1 MNALDTINNI
11 INNTYLP
18 LADLKYCLVNK
29 NKIPFKINGENAKPN
44 NINDFVDIDTLLN
57 CNNLEDYSGVGISI
71 QASNISAIDV
81 DKCFEIP
88 FDINSA
94 DDRALDIIQRFF
106 DYAYIEFSFSGK
118 GLRVLFKQ
126 EIIENYSKTFYIKNE
141 SNGIE
146 FYQPSQSYRYVTIT
160 GRVINNKEIN
170 TNKDFSH
177 IILKFLNDYMKRPEK
192 IKKEI
197 IVIEEDNRSIEE
209 IMKKVK
215 SKLLIDYVF
224 QEKWFSHAPGS
235 NSNESEIDFYLLSYL
250 YEHVVQDKE
259 KLRIVFETS
268 PYFKSKDKKHLSK
281 WMRGNY
287 QYYNY
292 IYGRLG

>member
-29 NKIPFKINGENAKPN
+29 DKIPFKINGENAKPN
-44 NINDFVDIDTLLN
+44 DINDFVDIDTLLN

-71 QASNISAIDV
+71 QGSNISAIDV

-197 IVIEEDNRSIEE
+197 VVIEEDNRSIEE

-215 SKLLIDYVF
+215 SKLLIDYIF
-224 QEKWFSHAPGS
+224 QEKWFSRAPGS

-259 KLRIVFETS
+259 KLKIVFETS

-292 IYGRLG
+292 IYERLG

>member
-29 NKIPFKINGENAKPN
+29 DKIPFKINGENAKPN

-71 QASNISAIDV
+71 QGSNISAIDV
-81 DKCFEIP
+81 DKCFKIP

-141 SNGIE
+141 SNGVE

-177 IILKFLNDYMKRPEK
+177 IILKFLNDYMKRPVK
-192 IKKEI
+192 NKKDIK
-197 IVIEEDNRSIEE
+197 VIENDNRTIEQ
-209 IMKKVK
+209 ILKKVK
-215 SKLLIDYVF
+215 SKLLTDFIF
-224 QEKWFSHAPGS
+224 QEHWFSKAPGS
-235 NSNESEIDFYLLSYL
+235 GSNESEIDYFILSYL
-250 YEHVVQDKE
+250 FENVVQDKE
-259 KLRIVFETS
+259 KLRIVFENS
-268 PYFKSKDKKHLSK
+268 PYFKSKDKKHLNK
-281 WMRGNY
+281 WMYNDYR
-287 QYYNY
+287 YYNY
-292 IYGRLG
+292 IYERLS

>member
-141 SNGIE
+141 SNGVE

-177 IILKFLNDYMKRPEK
+177 IILKFLNDYMKRPVK
-192 IKKEI
+192 NKKDIK
-197 IVIEEDNRSIEE
+197 VIENDNRTIEQ
-209 IMKKVK
+209 ILKKVK
-215 SKLLIDYVF
+215 SKLLTDFIF
-224 QEKWFSHAPGS
+224 QEHWFSKAPGS
-235 NSNESEIDFYLLSYL
+235 GSNESEIDYFILSYL
-250 YEHVVQDKE
+250 FENVVQDKE
-259 KLRIVFETS
+259 KLRIVFENS
-268 PYFKSKDKKHLSK
+268 PYFKSKDKKHLNK
-281 WMRGNY
+281 WMYNDYR
-287 QYYNY
+287 YYNY
-292 IYGRLG
+292 IYERLS

>member
-29 NKIPFKINGENAKPN
+29 DKIPFKINGENAKPN
-44 NINDFVDIDTLLN
+44 NINDFVDINTLLN

-71 QASNISAIDV
+71 QGSNISAIDV
-81 DKCFEIP
+81 DKCFKIP

-141 SNGIE
+141 SNGVE

-177 IILKFLNDYMKRPEK
+177 IILKFLNDYMKRPVK
-192 IKKEI
+192 NKKDIK
-197 IVIEEDNRSIEE
+197 VIENDNRTIEQ
-209 IMKKVK
+209 ILKKVK
-215 SKLLIDYVF
+215 SKLLTDFIF
-224 QEKWFSHAPGS
+224 QEHWFSKAPGS
-235 NSNESEIDFYLLSYL
+235 GSNESEIDYFILSYL
-250 YEHVVQDKE
+250 FENVVQDKE
-259 KLRIVFETS
+259 KLRIVFENS
-268 PYFKSKDKKHLSK
+268 PYFKSKDKKHLNK
-281 WMRGNY
+281 WMYNDYR
-287 QYYNY
+287 YYNY
-292 IYGRLG
+292 IYERLS

>member
-57 CNNLEDYSGVGISI
+57 CNNLEDYSGVGLSI

-81 DKCFEIP
+81 DKCFKIP

-141 SNGIE
+141 SNGVE

-177 IILKFLNDYMKRPEK
+177 IILKFLNDYMKRPVK
-192 IKKEI
+192 NKKDIK
-197 IVIEEDNRSIEE
+197 VIENDNRTIEQ
-209 IMKKVK
+209 ILKKVK
-215 SKLLIDYVF
+215 SKLLTDFIF
-224 QEKWFSHAPGS
+224 QEHWFSKAPGS
-235 NSNESEIDFYLLSYL
+235 GSNESEIDYFILSYL
-250 YEHVVQDKE
+250 FENVVQDKE
-259 KLRIVFETS
+259 KLRIVFENS
-268 PYFKSKDKKHLSK
+268 PYFKSKDKKHLNK
-281 WMRGNY
+281 WMYNDYR
-287 QYYNY
+287 YYNY
-292 IYGRLG
+292 IYERLS

>member
-44 NINDFVDIDTLLN
+44 DINDFVAIDALLN

-71 QASNISAIDV
+71 QGSNISAIDV

-118 GLRVLFKQ
+118 GLRILFKQ

-141 SNGIE
+141 SNGVE

-177 IILKFLNDYMKRPEK
+177 IILKFLNDYM
-192 IKKEI
+192 
-197 IVIEEDNRSIEE
+197 
-209 IMKKVK
+209 
-215 SKLLIDYVF
+215 
-224 QEKWFSHAPGS
+224 
-235 NSNESEIDFYLLSYL
+235 
-250 YEHVVQDKE
+250 
-259 KLRIVFETS
+259 
-268 PYFKSKDKKHLSK
+268 
-281 WMRGNY
+281 
-287 QYYNY
+287 
-292 IYGRLG
+292 

>member
-44 NINDFVDIDTLLN
+44 DINDFVAIDTLLN

-141 SNGIE
+141 SNGVE

-177 IILKFLNDYMKRPEK
+177 IILKFLNDYMKRPVK
-192 IKKEI
+192 NKKDIK
-197 IVIEEDNRSIEE
+197 VIENDNRTIEQ
-209 IMKKVK
+209 ILKKVK
-215 SKLLIDYVF
+215 SKLLTDFIF
-224 QEKWFSHAPGS
+224 QEHWFSKAPGS
-235 NSNESEIDFYLLSYL
+235 GSNESEIDYFILSYL
-250 YEHVVQDKE
+250 FENVVQDKE
-259 KLRIVFETS
+259 KLRIVFENS
-268 PYFKSKDKKHLSK
+268 PYFKSKDKKHLNK
-281 WMRGNY
+281 WMYNDYR
-287 QYYNY
+287 YYNY
-292 IYGRLG
+292 IYERLS

>member
-18 LADLKYCLVNK
+18 LTDLKYCLVNK

-81 DKCFEIP
+81 DKCFKIP

-141 SNGIE
+141 SNGVE

-177 IILKFLNDYMKRPEK
+177 IILKFLNDYMKRPVK
-192 IKKEI
+192 NKKDIK
-197 IVIEEDNRSIEE
+197 VIENDNRTIEQ
-209 IMKKVK
+209 ILKKVK
-215 SKLLIDYVF
+215 SKLLTDFIF
-224 QEKWFSHAPGS
+224 QEHWFSKAPGS
-235 NSNESEIDFYLLSYL
+235 GLNESEIDYFILSYL
-250 YEHVVQDKE
+250 FENVVQDKE
-259 KLRIVFETS
+259 KLRIVFENS
-268 PYFKSKDKKHLSK
+268 PYFKSKDKKHLNK
-281 WMRGNY
+281 WMYNDYR
-287 QYYNY
+287 YYNY
-292 IYGRLG
+292 IYERLS

>member
-18 LADLKYCLVNK
+18 LVDLKYCLVNK
-29 NKIPFKINGENAKPN
+29 DKIPFKINGENAKPN

-81 DKCFEIP
+81 DKCFKIP

-141 SNGIE
+141 SNGVE

-177 IILKFLNDYMKRPEK
+177 IILKFLNDYMKRPVK
-192 IKKEI
+192 NKKDIK
-197 IVIEEDNRSIEE
+197 VIENDNRTIEQ
-209 IMKKVK
+209 ILKKVK
-215 SKLLIDYVF
+215 SKLLTDFIF
-224 QEKWFSHAPGS
+224 QEHWFSKAPGS
-235 NSNESEIDFYLLSYL
+235 GSNESEIDYFILSYL
-250 YEHVVQDKE
+250 FENVVQDKE
-259 KLRIVFETS
+259 KLRIVFENS
-268 PYFKSKDKKHLSK
+268 PYFKSKDKKHLNK
-281 WMRGNY
+281 WMYNDYR
-287 QYYNY
+287 YYNY
-292 IYGRLG
+292 IYERLS

>member
-44 NINDFVDIDTLLN
+44 NINDFVAIDTLLN

-81 DKCFEIP
+81 DKCFKIP

-141 SNGIE
+141 SNGVE

-177 IILKFLNDYMKRPEK
+177 IILKFLNDYMKRPVK
-192 IKKEI
+192 NKKDIK
-197 IVIEEDNRSIEE
+197 VIENDNRTIEQ
-209 IMKKVK
+209 ILKKVK
-215 SKLLIDYVF
+215 SKLLTDFIF
-224 QEKWFSHAPGS
+224 QEHWFSKAPGS
-235 NSNESEIDFYLLSYL
+235 GSNESEIDYFILSYL
-250 YEHVVQDKE
+250 FENVVQDKE
-259 KLRIVFETS
+259 KLRIVFENS
-268 PYFKSKDKKHLSK
+268 PYFKSKDKKHLNK
-281 WMRGNY
+281 WMYNDYR
-287 QYYNY
+287 YYNY
-292 IYGRLG
+292 IYERLS

>member
-71 QASNISAIDV
+71 QGSNISAIDV

-141 SNGIE
+141 SNGVE

-177 IILKFLNDYMKRPEK
+177 IILKFLNDYMKRPVK
-192 IKKEI
+192 NKKDIK
-197 IVIEEDNRSIEE
+197 VIENDNRTIEQ
-209 IMKKVK
+209 ILKKVK
-215 SKLLIDYVF
+215 SKLLTDFIF
-224 QEKWFSHAPGS
+224 QEHWFSKAPGS
-235 NSNESEIDFYLLSYL
+235 GSNESEIDYFILSYL
-250 YEHVVQDKE
+250 FENVVQDKE

-268 PYFKSKDKKHLSK
+268 PYFKSKDKKHLNK
-281 WMRGNY
+281 WMYNNY
-287 QYYNY
+287 RYYNY
-292 IYGRLG
+292 IYERLS